1 MVPTSDPSGSTQLPV
16 CDACGAVAAAGEPTD
31 ATLTWSRGIEQGRVR
46 WTCARCSRE
55 HVRDIEGRLDSQW
68 W

>member
-1 MVPTSDPSGSTQLPV
+1 MVLTSDPGGSRQLPV
-16 CDACGAVAAAGEPTD
+16 CDTCGAVAVAGEQAE
-31 ATLTWSRGIEQGRVR
+31 ATLTWSRGIEQGRVV

-55 HVRDIEGRLDSQW
+55 HVRSIEGRLDSQW